1 MKSVLLMGVMVCL
14 VVLTGAIS
22 VAMLIA
28 SILSLVEYKF
38 KILPRGSIVLV
49 HSPSVVL
56 VVLLRG
62 HVRVVN

>member
-1 MKSVLLMGVMVCL
+1 
-14 VVLTGAIS
+14 

-62 HVRVVN
+62 HVRVID